1 MNNEIGQ
8 RDSYKWMTLNI
19 MLRNWVDS
27 ITEEPKED
35 PITEDSRDDPVTKD
49 A

>member
-1 MNNEIGQ
+1 
-8 RDSYKWMTLNI
+8 

-35 PITEDSRDDPVTKD
+35 PITEDSRDDPRITRD
-49 A
+49 H